1 MNKKTNIYCATC
13 KKWMI
18 ELYVNNHIQCRDHLK
33 RRKREIAAARRKI
46 KQKTSEKSEVT
57 DEFKLECDTIRK
69 CKHRHRNILLEGC
82 SDAEPSPPSSPDLVE
97 KVKQRLFEREKE
109 EEAKKACLYECPQNV
124 LGVIDLDYWDLE
136 SLLMG
141 DESRGMSPDNA
152 STSVKSFGN
161 TSLNELNTSKDFPQE
176 LLSGRFPS
184 TVLCNDPH
192 DNQVLFYKCP
202 ICNPDSYKDYEDW

>member
-1 MNKKTNIYCATC
+1 M
-13 KKWMI
+13 
-18 ELYVNNHIQCRDHLK
+18 
-33 RRKREIAAARRKI
+33 
-46 KQKTSEKSEVT
+46 
-57 DEFKLECDTIRK
+57 
-69 CKHRHRNILLEGC
+69 EGC

-109 EEAKKACLYECPQNV
+109 EEAKNACLYECPQNV
-124 LGVIDLDYWDLE
+124 LGVIDLDNWDLE

-152 STSVKSFGN
+152 STSVKSLGN

-192 DNQVLFYKCP
+192 DNQISFYKCP
-202 ICNPDSYKDYEDW
+202 ISNPDSYKDYEDW